1 MHKETSMNGIYIP
14 IIGVLSIAAMFITF
28 SILNSR
34 NQTEVQRTL
43 RIALERG
50 VPLSAELV
58 SQMNTN
64 RPSKRTDMRRGII
77 IASIGI
83 GALVAGIITGLMK
96 EFATV
101 AVFPIFMGLGFLLV
115 WKLESADAVA

>member
-1 MHKETSMNGIYIP
+1 MNGIYIP
-14 IIGVLSIAAMFITF
+14 IIGVLSIAIMFITF
-28 SILNSR
+28 SVLNSR

-43 RIALERG
+43 RTALERG

-64 RPSKRTDMRRGII
+64 RPSKQTDMRRGII
-77 IASIGI
+77 IVSIGI

>member
-1 MHKETSMNGIYIP
+1 MNGIYIP